1 MDEDNANQTA
11 RGGGI
16 TPVRPAKTD
25 MDKAKEY
32 REQMLEALAKVTE
45 NVNKA
50 RMEDKLNIAFQYSGP
65 DAFGRQSLATLEI
78 SKKLC

>member
-1 MDEDNANQTA
+1 MDEGNANQTA
-11 RGGGI
+11 RGQV
-16 TPVRPAKTD
+16 TPLTPIRTD
-25 MDKAKEY
+25 IEKANEY
-32 REQMLEALAKVTE
+32 RAQMLEALAKVTE
-45 NVNKA
+45 IINKA